1 MFNRNSEL
9 LKPALAWL
17 FWCFKQLFT
26 GLAWLAWQCIAFA
39 ASVLS
44 FGYIDLYK
52 KRDTHGAAGRVWS
65 FFYPFLLSTDKWIVS
80 IPRGIPVPWAKRF
93 KTELTPKTVAMPFA
107 WMAAG
112 AAAYL
117 FITSPAAAGIQ
128 TALGDWFIVA
138 ELIGGLAIFRKFWQS
153 LPKPDW
159 QEHSLPLPGSIA
171 GRQLFSAP
179 EFIKAWLLIGLSGLG
194 IYFVNMLAVQMNG
207 LNGAFM
213 NSITEKNAAAFT
225 QILWSFATV
234 LGIYTILG
242 PVYSYVKNLLT
253 LEWTMFTTRFMMRLY
268 MTKGR
273 HYYPISLSRNPD
285 NPNERIQQ
293 DVPAMCSAAMS
304 FMFSIVDSVVTF
316 FLFGSVLWKAE
327 NGLNYNIPIGDH
339 VYHIQ
344 HLLLWILI
352 GYALLGS
359 NGVVRVGAR
368 LIGLQA
374 KQKQLGADYR
384 VGMVMFEKYAEPIAA
399 YRGETREY
407 NRLWWRF
414 MLSLKNNY
422 AIVRWQRNLGFFT
435 SGYGQVAS
443 LLPYAALA
451 PFYFAGQVAF
461 GTISQASGAFGEI
474 LASASIFV
482 SQFSSLTGLMASVNR
497 VGELRDELERVDN
510 AEKDGTQRIKIE
522 EDSSQLVDIDH
533 LTLYTPDREKIIIKD
548 FNLHMLAGRN
558 VAIVGESGSG
568 KTSLLRAIVGL
579 PQWDRGE
586 GTIRVPGIGERLML
600 TQLAY
605 LPMDATLRDQMQYP
619 SAQNVSEEEL
629 RAVIKQVNLPDD
641 FIERVGGFDSIYNW
655 DKLSGGERQRLV
667 VARALINKVRL
678 VIADEATSGLDAK
691 NEENLYQ
698 QMIAHDMTLLS
709 VTHKPGLM
717 KFHQDV
723 VRLLGD
729 GKGGW
734 TMSTVET
741 PGK

>member
-1 MFNRNSEL
+1 MLNRVSYVT
-9 LKPALAWL
+9 KPVFWL
-17 FWCFKQLFT
+17 S
-26 GLAWLAWQCIAFA
+26 WQIIAFT

-44 FGYIDLYK
+44 LGYLDLYK
-52 KRDTHGAAGRVWS
+52 KRDTHGAVSRIWG
-65 FFYPFLLSTDKWIVS
+65 FFYPFLLSTDKWTVCL
-80 IPRGIPVPWAKRF
+80 PQGIPIPWARRF
-93 KTELTPKTVAMPFA
+93 KQALTPNTVAQPLLWLSGAGMFYLAVNSNFA
-107 WMAAG
+107 V
-112 AAAYL
+112 
-117 FITSPAAAGIQ
+117 GIQ
-128 TALGDWFIVA
+128 DALGQWFVAAEIVGA
-138 ELIGGLAIFRKFWQS
+138 IAIFRKFWQS

-159 QEHSLPLPGSIA
+159 QAVTMPLPRVLA
-171 GRQLFSAP
+171 GRQLFSTA
-179 EFIKAWLLIGLSGLG
+179 EFVKAWILVGLAGLG
-194 IYFVNMLAVQMNG
+194 IYLVNMLAVQMNG

-253 LEWTMFTTRFMMRLY
+253 LEWTMFATRFMMRLY

-273 HYYPISLSRNPD
+273 NYYPISLSRNPD

-316 FLFGSVLWKAE
+316 FLFGNVLWKAE
-327 NGLNYNIPIGDH
+327 NGLTYNVPLFGH
-339 VYHIQ
+339 VYQFQ
-344 HLLLWILI
+344 HLLLIILV

-399 YRGETREY
+399 YRGEKREY
-407 NRLWWRF
+407 ERLWWRF

-435 SGYGQVAS
+435 SGYSQVAS
-443 LLPYAALA
+443 LLPYGALA
-451 PFYFAGQVAF
+451 PFYFAGQIAF
-461 GTISQASGAFGEI
+461 GTISQAAGAFGEI

-482 SQFSSLTGLMASVNR
+482 SQFSALTGLMASVNR
-497 VGELRDELERVDN
+497 VGELRDELERLN
-510 AEKDGTQRIKIE
+510 ADESSVTERIKLE
-522 EDSSQLVDIDH
+522 EGKGPLLDIKG
-533 LTLYTPDREKIIIKD
+533 LTLFTPDREKIIVSD
-548 FNLHMLAGRN
+548 FNLTMTAGTN

-579 PQWDRGE
+579 PLWDRGQ
-586 GTIRVPGIGERLML
+586 GTISLPVIGERLML

-605 LPMDATLRDQMQYP
+605 LPMDATLRDQIQYP
-619 SAQNVSEEEL
+619 SAQNVSDDAL
-629 RAVIKQVNLPDD
+629 LAVLKQVNLEHLA
-641 FIERVGGFDSIYNW
+641 ERVGGLDKLYNW
-655 DKLSGGERQRLV
+655 DTLSGGERQRLV

-678 VIADEATSGLDAK
+678 VIADEATSGLDEK
-691 NEENLYQ
+691 NEKDLYE
-698 QMIAHDMTLLS
+698 QMIAHGITLLS
-709 VTHKPGLM
+709 VTHKPTLM
-717 KFHQDV
+717 KFHQKV

-734 TMSTVET
+734 QMKAVET
-741 PGK
+741 PGL

>member
-1 MFNRNSEL
+1 MFNRISNL
-9 LKPALAWL
+9 TKPVVWL
-17 FWCFKQLFT
+17 SWQL
-26 GLAWLAWQCIAFA
+26 IAFA

-44 FGYIDLYK
+44 FGYVDLYK
-52 KRDTHGAAGRVWS
+52 KRDTHGSAGRIWG
-65 FFYPFLLSTDKWIVS
+65 FFYPFLLSTDKWVVT
-80 IPRGIPVPWAKRF
+80 IPKGIPVPWARRF
-93 KTELTPKTVAMPFA
+93 KDALTPTTVAMPFA
-107 WMAAG
+107 WLAGG
-112 AAAYL
+112 AAFYVI
-117 FITSPAAAGIQ
+117 FTSPFSDNMHAALGQWFIAAEIIAGI
-128 TALGDWFIVA
+128 
-138 ELIGGLAIFRKFWQS
+138 AIFRKFWQS
-153 LPKPDW
+153 LPKPEW
-159 QEHSLPLPGSIA
+159 QEHSLPLPRFIA
-171 GRQLFSAP
+171 GRQLFSVP
-179 EFIKAWLLIGLSGLG
+179 EFVKAWLLIALSGLG
-194 IYFVNMLAVQMNG
+194 IYLVNMLAVQMNS

-268 MTKGR
+268 MTKAR

-316 FLFGSVLWKAE
+316 CLFGHVLWKAE
-327 NGLNYNIPIGDH
+327 EGLTYNIPLFGQ
-339 VYHIQ
+339 VYQIQ

-352 GYALLGS
+352 GYALMGS

-399 YRGETREY
+399 YRGEQREY
-407 NRLWWRF
+407 DRLWWRF

-435 SGYGQVAS
+435 SGYNQVAS
-443 LLPYAALA
+443 LLPYGALA

-461 GTISQASGAFGEI
+461 GTISQAVGAFGEI
-474 LASASIFV
+474 LSSASIFV
-482 SQFSSLTGLMASVNR
+482 SQFSALTGLMASVNR
-497 VGELRDELERVDN
+497 VGELRDELERLDN
-510 AEKDGTQRIKIE
+510 TENDGSTRINIA
-522 EDSSQLVDIDH
+522 EDSRQLLDIDN
-533 LTLYTPDREKIIIKD
+533 LTLFTPDREKIIIKD
-548 FNLHMLAGRN
+548 FSLHMVPGRN

-568 KTSLLRAIVGL
+568 KTSLLRSIVGL
-579 PQWDRGE
+579 PLWNRGE
-586 GTIRVPGIGERLML
+586 GNIRVPGIGERLML

-605 LPMDATLRDQMQYP
+605 LPMDATLRDQIQYP
-619 SAQNVSEEEL
+619 SAQNVSDEEL
-629 RAVIKQVNLPDD
+629 IAVLKQVNLPED
-641 FIERVGGFDSIYNW
+641 FVERVGGLDSLYNW

-698 QMIAHDMTLLS
+698 QMIAHGMTLLS

-717 KFHQDV
+717 KFHHDV
-723 VRLLGD
+723 VQLLGD

-734 TMSTVET
+734 RMRAVEA
-741 PGK
+741 PGQ